1 MADLRVTELDFE
13 EIKKNLINYLR
24 GQEEFSDYNFA
35 GAGLNVLIDLLAYN
49 THYNAIL
56 AHLQS
61 NEMFI
66 DTAMKRS
73 SVVSIAKTLGYTPR
87 SVTSP
92 IAKVN
97 VSVVSADPGPL
108 TLDQYTKFS
117 TSVNGQNYTFL
128 TKDSKVANKQ
138 GGEFTF
144 SDIELIEGSYIAEQT
159 VVNIDNVSGP
169 FRIRNNNIDL
179 STLLVSIQTSNTD
192 PTITAFNRT
201 TTIVDI
207 KPTSQV
213 YWIEEGQDGYY
224 QILFGDDI
232 IGKKLSSG
240 NIVIVEYVASKGAA
254 ANGASTFSC
263 SVNIGGSSPV
273 TTLVSA
279 ASGGSDREST
289 DSIKFN
295 APKFNAT
302 RNRAVT
308 VEDYKTL
315 ILSEFPKAKSVAV
328 WGGEDN
334 VPPIYGKVFI
344 SIDPKDN
351 FIITQSDKENL
362 INTYIRP
369 RSVLSITHEFVDP
382 VYLYVGMNVKVNY
395 NPKVTPFTGAQIA
408 SITSTIIQNY
418 FSNELSTL
426 DKKFYFAR
434 LVNLIQTS
442 HNAILGTLIDMR
454 LQRRIIPIVNAH
466 EYLKF
471 YFTTAIEPN
480 SLKSTYFTTKISG
493 KTYTAYVQD
502 FPDTNPPSRTG
513 TGTLKLLNQE
523 NDEVLISDYGTVIY
537 GGSGAVEI
545 NDFYVTDVSGID
557 VRFNALPQEF
567 GKDLNPTI
575 VRTTAESTSAV
586 YPYPSQNI
594 IVSLDDSETNDAL
607 GTSVGLQVTAVPVEI

>member
-128 TKDSKVANKQ
+128 SKDSKVANKQ

-207 KPTSQV
+207 KPTSRV

-232 IGKKLSSG
+232 IGKKLSPG

-279 ASGGSDREST
+279 AYGGSPREST

-351 FIITQSDKENL
+351 FIITQSDKEQL
-362 INTYIRP
+362 INNYIRP

-454 LQRRIIPIVNAH
+454 LQRRIIPIVNTH

-502 FPDTNPPSRTG
+502 FPDVNPPSRTG

-523 NDEVLISDYGTVIY
+523 NNEVLISDYGTVIY

-575 VRTTAESTSAV
+575 VRTTAESISAV

-594 IVSLDDSETNDAL
+594 IVSLDDSETNDGL
-607 GTSVGLQVTAVPVEI
+607 GTTVGLKVTAVPIEI